1 MINPDEVPDRQQP
14 SPRRHFLANSL
25 GMVGGLITATKSAKS
40 ATAPGHH
47 SQSAATE
54 APAGRQSEHES
65 VSYRI
70 FDAHLHCPS
79 DETHNFGLRWPG
91 SWSDTPQVLWQ
102 WYPVTQTFAEFVAY
116 LDRTGVQRGIINSPR
131 SQEAKSPADFIAG
144 NREVARYVEKCQ
156 GRFLGACVVN
166 PLFVDEALKEIEY
179 CRKQLG
185 FVWVGELHNEIV
197 PYKYTMN
204 EFELLVDQVTK
215 LNMVLAVSAGFEDM
229 HYLIHKFPNTTL
241 VFPNFEGHAD
251 DIFARIE
258 LVAAHRNA
266 YIETSGLGHDRV
278 GILEYA
284 VNTIGEDR
292 ILYGSDF
299 TLNCPATVI
308 GPIQNAL
315 LSRQQKQKILAENLE
330 ALLTKVG
337 SSI

>member
-1 MINPDEVPDRQQP
+1 MTNTDEVPDRQQP
-14 SPRRHFLANSL
+14 SPRRQFLAKSL
-25 GMVGGLITATKSAKS
+25 GMLGGLLTVEKSAKS
-40 ATAPGHH
+40 VTAPDQQ
-47 SQSAATE
+47 SQSPVTE
-54 APAGRQSEHES
+54 TSARQESERELT
-65 VSYRI
+65 SYRI
-70 FDAHLHCPS
+70 FDAHLHSPS
-79 DETHNFGLRWPG
+79 DETNNFGLRWPG
-91 SWSDTPQVLWQ
+91 SWEVDPQGLWQ
-102 WYPVTQTFAEFVAY
+102 WYPVTTTFAEFVAY

-144 NREVARYVEKCQ
+144 NREVARYVEKYK
-156 GRFLGACVVN
+156 GRFLGSCVVN

-197 PYKYTMN
+197 PYKYTID

-241 VFPNFEGHAD
+241 VFPNFEGKDD

-278 GILEYA
+278 GILENA
-284 VNTIGEDR
+284 VKTIGEDR

-299 TLNCPATVI
+299 TFNCPATVI
-308 GPIQNAL
+308 GPIQNAS
-315 LSRQQKQKILAENLE
+315 LSRQQKQKILAENVE
-330 ALLTKVG
+330 ALLRKVG
-337 SSI
+337 SSA